1 MYNCPFCP
9 YLYQSDMMR
18 QSAYRITINLNERR
32 LYLIKD
38 GKIFKSYPVAIGK
51 PSSPTPKGSFKIVNV
66 AVNPGGP
73 FGVRWLGLDA
83 PYGDYGIHGTNSPS
97 SIGKAISNGCIRMH
111 NKDILDL
118 VKYVWVRTLVKIV

>member
-1 MYNCPFCP
+1 MFICP
-9 YLYQSDMMR
+9 YQDYFRMLRAQYS
-18 QSAYRITINLNERR
+18 ITIKPEEKR
-32 LYLIKD
+32 LYLIRDKQ
-38 GKIFKSYPVAIGK
+38 IFKSYPIAVGK
-51 PSSPTPKGSFKIVNV
+51 PSSPTPKGTFKIVDV

-83 PYGDYGIHGTNSPS
+83 PNGDYGIHGTNNPS

-118 VKYVWVRTLVKIV
+118 LKYIWVGTEVKIV